1 MTQTE
6 IMRVFSV
13 PRRLSG
19 EYALHAV
26 VDASGSAFEVSA
38 VSALDAD
45 FSELLASDGPGKVVG
60 VTVSPGAF
68 VRVICGDDTSASV

>member
-1 MTQTE
+1 M
-6 IMRVFSV
+6 
-13 PRRLSG
+13 
-19 EYALHAV
+19 
-26 VDASGSAFEVSA
+26 DASGSAFDVSA